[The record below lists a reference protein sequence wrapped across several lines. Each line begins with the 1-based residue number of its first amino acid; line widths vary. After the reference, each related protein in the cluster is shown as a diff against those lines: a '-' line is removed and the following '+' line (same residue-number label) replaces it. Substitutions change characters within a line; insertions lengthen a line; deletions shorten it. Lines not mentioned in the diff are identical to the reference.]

1 MFVSIIIN
9 TLMLIIYISFIA
21 LVYTCL
27 YVFSLQLLGLLSM
40 LLDRNDPQNKRSSNI
55 ILSTDSYKW
64 THIRMY
70 YGGTPSFMFSYMAA
84 RKGGKFNNTIL
95 FGLKSILLNLQ
106 NKVVTKE
113 DVDEAERIC
122 TTHLD
127 RPFPR
132 KMWDHIVN
140 IHDGRLPVEIK
151 AVPEGTSVPL
161 GAPLLTII
169 NTDPECALLV
179 NHLESYLLHIWYTST
194 VATLA
199 HEIKKVLNQFINIS
213 SDNETVDFM
222 LHDFGYRGASSNESA
237 AEGSSA
243 HLTSFKGT
251 DTLLGLKKV
260 VQVYGGDTPAFSVD
274 ASEHSTMTSGEEKH
288 QFDVIRDIIL
298 KSPKGILSLVLD
310 AYDLFAT
317 LEYMGT
323 HFKGIILERDGKLVI
338 RPDSGYPPEVLI
350 RVYEILGKHFG
361 YTTNSKGYKSLNP
374 KVGVIY
380 GDGINYEMIIK
391 MCKTQLAH
399 GWAVENVFGM
409 GGALLQKVDRD
420 MQNFAFKCSAI
431 VRNGED
437 TWTEIYKK
445 PKTDNSKSSL
455 KGLLV
460 LQKDPTLG
468 YVSKQVS
475 AEEYRSVDNELVTVF
490 KDGTVN
496 MHDTFEEIRARVDSN
511 LNSTQIDLTDVP
523 SYHLS
528 NTEIH
533 PKANEWRSLN

>member
-1 MFVSIIIN
+1 
-9 TLMLIIYISFIA
+9 
-21 LVYTCL
+21 
-27 YVFSLQLLGLLSM
+27 M
-40 LLDRNDPQNKRSSNI
+40 LLDRNEPQNKRSFNI
-55 ILSTDSYKW
+55 PLSTDSYKW
-64 THIRMY
+64 THGDMY
-70 YGGTPSFMFSYMAA
+70 YGGIPSFMFSYMAA
-84 RKGGKFNNTIL
+84 RKGGKFNKTIL

-122 TTHLD
+122 TIHLG

-132 KMWDHIVN
+132 KMWDHIIN
-140 IHDGRLPVEIK
+140 IHDGRLPIEIK
-151 AVPEGTSVPL
+151 AVPEGTAVPL

-179 NHLESYLLHIWYTST
+179 NHLESYLLHVWYTST

-213 SDNETVDFM
+213 SDNISLLNFM
-222 LHDFGYRGASSNESA
+222 LHDFGYRGTSSNESA
-237 AEGSSA
+237 EEGSSA
-243 HLTSFKGT
+243 HLTSFEGT
-251 DTLLGLKKV
+251 DTLLGLLKV
-260 VQVYGGDTPAFSVD
+260 DKVYRAGVIGFSVT
-274 ASEHSTMTSGEEKH
+274 ASEHSVATSGGEVK
-288 QFDVIRDIIL
+288 QYDVIRNIIL
-298 KSPKGILSLVLD
+298 KNPDGVLSLVLD
-310 AYDLFAT
+310 GYDLYAT
-317 LEYMGT
+317 LKYMGT
-323 HFKGIILERDGKLVI
+323 NFKDIILERDGKLVI

-350 RVYEILGKHFG
+350 RVYEILGEYFG

-380 GDGINYEMIIK
+380 GDGINYEMIVK

-496 MHDTFEEIRARVDSN
+496 MHDTFKEIRARVDSN

-528 NTEIH
+528 NKDIH
-533 PKANEWRSLN
+533 PKANEWRSLHC